1 MFRFESPEYL
11 YILLVIPILVV
22 YYFWSIYQ
30 RRQALKSFGDLELL
44 STLMPQVSKYRP
56 SIKYWMMTV
65 VLALVSL
72 LLARPQFGAK
82 LEKVKKHGVEV
93 VIALD
98 ISNSMLAQDIAPS
111 RLMKA
116 KRLISKLVENLHD
129 DKVGLIVFAGEAYTQ
144 LPITSD
150 FVSAKMF
157 LETID
162 PTMIERQGTALGK
175 AIQLASRSF
184 TPQEGVS
191 RAIVLITDGENH
203 ESGAEQAAKQAADL
217 GIKLEILGIGSRDGA
232 PIPMEDGS
240 GDFRKDKDGKV
251 VVTKLNEKMCQDL
264 AKAGQGLYLHV
275 DNSNAAQKRLLKEID
290 GLAKTDIESKTFTAY
305 NEQFPY
311 IAWIILVLLVVEL
324 LILEKRNRRFANI
337 HLFRSHLSTKK
348 SSTIKMILALI
359 AFGGMSTMISPLY
372 AQNMP
377 QVRSVNNLPNK
388 QSPQQQVH
396 FEVQVKGPD
405 QSEQPFNKKTDREV
419 RRLLRKGNHYLKD
432 SLMTEAQ
439 TCFMK
444 AVDKD
449 PKNGVAKY
457 NLNQALMLGGVQ
469 QLKNSVDVQQQ
480 AAGGKML
487 REQHA
492 MNYHNMG
499 VMSMAAKNYKQAVE
513 CFKQSLR
520 DNPKDEETRYNLALA
535 QKLLKDQQQQQKKQ
549 DKNKDKDKQNKD
561 KKKDDKKDQKK
572 QDKKKDDP
580 KKQKQNQNKDK
591 KEKQQQ
597 QQQQGQKPKMSKQN
611 AEQML
616 QSAMRDEK
624 RIQDKVKK
632 RKAAVSGR
640 PLGKDW

>member
-324 LILEKRNRRFANI
+324 MILEKRNRRFANI

-377 QVRSVNNLPNK
+377 QVRSGNNLPNK

-405 QSEQPFNKKTDREV
+405 QSEQAFNKKTDREV

-469 QLKNSVDVQQQ
+469 QLKNSVDAQQK
-480 AAGGKML
+480 AAGDKML

-561 KKKDDKKDQKK
+561 KKKDDKKDQNK
-572 QDKKKDDP
+572 QDQKKDDP
-580 KKQKQNQNKDK
+580 KKQNQNKDK
-591 KEKQQQ
+591 QDKQQQ

>member
-1 MFRFESPEYL
+1 MFRFESPEYIYL
-11 YILLVIPILVV
+11 LLLVPVLIG
-22 YYFWSIYQ
+22 YYFWSRYQ
-30 RRQALKSFGDLELL
+30 RRQALKRFGDAHLL
-44 STLMPQVSKYRP
+44 ATLMPQVSKYRP
-56 SIKYWMMTV
+56 GVKYWLMTGIF
-65 VLALVSL
+65 ALSCL

-116 KRLISKLVENLHD
+116 KRLISKIVENLHD

-162 PTMIERQGTALGK
+162 PSMIERQGTALGK
-175 AIQLASRSF
+175 AIQLAARSF

-203 ESGAEQAAKQAADL
+203 ESGAEQAAKQAAEL

-232 PIPMEDGS
+232 PIPMNDGS
-240 GDFRKDKDGKV
+240 GDFRKDQDGKV
-251 VVTKLNEKMCQDL
+251 VVTKLNEQMCQDL

-311 IAWIILVLLVVEL
+311 IAWIILILLVIEL
-324 LILEKRNRRFANI
+324 LILEKRNRRFAKI
-337 HLFRSHLSTKK
+337 HLFKPRGNSAKAIIALVAVGGLSLL
-348 SSTIKMILALI
+348 S
-359 AFGGMSTMISPLY
+359 SPLS
-372 AQNMP
+372 AQNMQQGQP
-377 QVRSVNNLPNK
+377 MGRGQQQMQN
-388 QSPQQQVH
+388 PQQQVQ
-396 FEVQVKGPD
+396 FEIKVKGPD
-405 QSEQPFNKKTDREV
+405 ESEHPFDKKTDREV
-419 RRLLRKGNHYLKD
+419 RRLLIKGNRYLKD

-439 TCFMK
+439 TYYMK
-444 AVDKD
+444 AADKD
-449 PKNGVAKY
+449 PKSGVAKY
-457 NLNQALMLGGVQ
+457 NLNQALMAGGVQ
-469 QLKNSVDVQQQ
+469 QLKNSVDAQQQ
-480 AAGGKML
+480 AADSKML

-520 DNPKDEETRYNLALA
+520 DNSTDEETRYNLALA
-535 QKLLKDQQQQQKKQ
+535 QKLLKDQQEQQQKQ
-549 DKNKDKDKQNKD
+549 DKDKKNQDQQNKDQQKDDQKDQNKKDQD
-561 KKKDDKKDQKK
+561 KKKDDK
-572 QDKKKDDP
+572 
-580 KKQKQNQNKDK
+580 QKQNQKKDQQEK
-591 KEKQQQ
+591 KQQ

>member
-1 MFRFESPEYL
+1 MFRFESPEYIYL
-11 YILLVIPILVV
+11 LLLVPVLIG
-22 YYFWSIYQ
+22 YYFWSRYQ
-30 RRQALKSFGDLELL
+30 RRQALKRFGDSHLL
-44 STLMPQVSKYRP
+44 ATLMPQVSKYRP
-56 SIKYWMMTV
+56 GVKYWLMTSIF
-65 VLALVSL
+65 ALSCL

-116 KRLISKLVENLHD
+116 KRLISKIVENLHD

-162 PTMIERQGTALGK
+162 PSMIERQGTALGK
-175 AIQLASRSF
+175 AIQLAARSF

-203 ESGAEQAAKQAADL
+203 ESGAEQAAKQAAEL

-232 PIPMEDGS
+232 PIPMNDGS
-240 GDFRKDKDGKV
+240 GDFRKDQDGKV
-251 VVTKLNEKMCQDL
+251 VVTKLNEQMCQDL

-311 IAWIILVLLVVEL
+311 IAWIILILLVIEL
-324 LILEKRNRRFANI
+324 LILEKRNRRFAKI
-337 HLFRSHLSTKK
+337 HLFKPRGNSAKVIVALVAVGGLSLL
-348 SSTIKMILALI
+348 SSSL
-359 AFGGMSTMISPLY
+359 S
-372 AQNMP
+372 AQNMQQGQP
-377 QVRSVNNLPNK
+377 IGRG
-388 QSPQQQVH
+388 QQQMQNPQKLVQ
-396 FEVQVKGPD
+396 FEIKVKGPD
-405 QSEQPFNKKTDREV
+405 KSDNPFDKKTDREV
-419 RRLLRKGNHYLKD
+419 RRLLIKGNRYLKD

-439 TCFMK
+439 TYYMK
-444 AVDKD
+444 AADKD
-449 PKNGVAKY
+449 PKSGVAKY
-457 NLNQALMLGGVQ
+457 NLNQALMAGGVQ
-469 QLKNSVDVQQQ
+469 QLKNSVDAQQQ
-480 AAGGKML
+480 AADSRML

-520 DNPKDEETRYNLALA
+520 DNSADEETRYNLALA
-535 QKLLKDQQQQQKKQ
+535 QKLLKDQQEQQQKQ
-549 DKNKDKDKQNKD
+549 DKDKKNQDQKNKDQQKDDQKDQNKKDQD
-561 KKKDDKKDQKK
+561 KKKDDK
-572 QDKKKDDP
+572 
-580 KKQKQNQNKDK
+580 QKQNQKKDQQEK
-591 KEKQQQ
+591 KQQ

-640 PLGKDW
+640 SLGKDW